1 MSSSTGVSIQIPM
14 PNLADSISIWLE
26 KSRQT
31 PSDELS
37 NFMQDLNSG
46 SNLESWAAVN
56 FERIL
61 PLRIPRQ
68 ARAEWFDLV
77 RNALVLVPLAMT
89 WIAIWHAS
97 KGYRAYWPK
106 NPGSN
111 FLVYWEQLDGAFKLS
126 TIAIIDGVIL
136 GAIFVMTIFSD
147 LVNRNSS
154 LRQELGR
161 MHEGLIVSLERGLS
175 SYRFLSLPELNQY
188 ASSTVQNISDA
199 YQMVAAST
207 QNLANTAQQSESV
220 MVRLES
226 IITNQFQP
234 TAMMLDQVVQGL
246 SSAVGTH
253 NQLVTV
259 VQDAQNGLSATQRQ
273 LGAYVQQMQT
283 SFSAELTALRSGID
297 DMVRSA
303 GSGSQQIV
311 DSFGTSLD
319 RTIQSLSKSLAQTVS
334 DLARSSSDAADA
346 ISRAA
351 SSMTD
356 TSDVLKSTMASV
368 ELGVQRMNADL
379 DSIHSILR
387 KI

>member
-1 MSSSTGVSIQIPM
+1 MSNTTGVSIQTPM
-14 PNLADSISIWLE
+14 PNLANSISMWLE
-26 KSRQT
+26 KSEQV
-31 PSDELS
+31 PSDELN

-46 SNLESWAAVN
+46 TNLESWAAVK

-68 ARAEWFDLV
+68 ALTETLDLI
-77 RNALVLVPLAMT
+77 RNALVLVPLALT
-89 WIAIWHAS
+89 WLAIWKAS
-97 KGYRAYWPK
+97 SGYKEYYTR
-106 NPGSN
+106 NEGSN
-111 FLVYWEQLDGAFKLS
+111 FLVFWENLDSFFKLS
-126 TIAIIDGVIL
+126 TIAIVD
-136 GAIFVMTIFSD
+136 GAILFAIFAMTIYSD
-147 LVNRNSS
+147 HVNRNSES
-154 LRQELGR
+154 RQELER
-161 MHEGLIVSLERGLS
+161 MHEGMIVSLERGLS

-207 QNLANTAQQSESV
+207 QDLASTAQQSEAV

-259 VQDAQNGLSATQRQ
+259 VQNAQNGLATTQQ
-273 LGAYVQQMQT
+273 QMGAYVQQMQS
-283 SFSAELTALRSGID
+283 SFSAELSALRSGID
-297 DMVRSA
+297 DMVRNA
-303 GSGSQQIV
+303 ASGSQQIV
-311 DSFGTSLD
+311 QSFGVSLD
-319 RTIQSLSKSLAQTVS
+319 RTIQTLSNSLTQTVS

-346 ISRAA
+346 INSAA
-351 SSMTD
+351 SSMAD

-379 DSIHSILR
+379 DGILR